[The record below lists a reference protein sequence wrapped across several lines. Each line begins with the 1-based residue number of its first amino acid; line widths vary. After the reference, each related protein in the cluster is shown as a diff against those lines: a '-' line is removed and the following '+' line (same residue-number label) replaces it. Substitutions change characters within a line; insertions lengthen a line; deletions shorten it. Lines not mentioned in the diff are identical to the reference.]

1 MKKVVIIGAGP
12 HSKVIID
19 ILTEANEYEIVG
31 LTDQISEG
39 FVLGYKV
46 LGTDEILPELKCNGV
61 DAAFV
66 ALGSNRLRK
75 KMFDYASRLGF
86 EMINAISKK
95 AVISRFAKLG
105 KGLAIMPGAVVNASS
120 IIGNGCI
127 INTNSSID
135 HDCRVSDFVHIAP
148 GCAVSGTTFIGEGS
162 FLGTGSR
169 VIDKINIGKNVLVG
183 SGGVVVKDIV
193 DNCEVV
199 GIPAK
204 VIKSI

>member
-19 ILTEANEYEIVG
+19 ILTERSEYEIVG
-31 LTDQISEG
+31 LTDQNPEG

-46 LGTDEILPELKCNGV
+46 LGTDEILLELKHNGV
-61 DAAFV
+61 EAAFV
-66 ALGSNRLRK
+66 ALGNNRVRK
-75 KMFDYASRLGF
+75 KMFDYANGLGF
-86 EMINAISKK
+86 EMINAISQN
-95 AVISRFAKLG
+95 AIISRFVKLG
-105 KGLAIMPGAVVNASS
+105 KGLAIMPGAVINASS
-120 IIGNGCI
+120 MIGNGCI
-127 INTNSSID
+127 INTNASID

-148 GCAVSGTTFIGEGS
+148 GCAVSGSTSIGEGS

-183 SGGVVVKDIV
+183 SGGVVVKDIA